1 MTISFQWQPVTL
13 HEGMK
18 VSTASLFLKKA
29 SIDLICF
36 DSARNISL
44 MAVLK
49 IEKTWPNTNVPF
61 YFQWVTL
68 FCFLDWFDW
77 GMKCKPIYTCYEER
91 GWRVS
96 QTHKGTTLVFVKR
109 YTKRNTMAFLFPS
122 VYQCREA
129 GSEMAPAAQMEMECC
144 GAALLGHYE
153 TTVLK
158 E

>member
-1 MTISFQWQPVTL
+1 MLVLHLMFQRENLMTISFQWQPVTL

-29 SIDLICF
+29 SIDLIRF

-91 GWRVS
+91 DEGY
-96 QTHKGTTLVFVKR
+96 HKPTRGQHWLSSFH
-109 YTKRNTMAFLFPS
+109 LCIS
-122 VYQCREA
+122 VERH
-129 GSEMAPAAQMEMECC
+129 
-144 GAALLGHYE
+144 ALKWLLL
-153 TTVLK
+153 LK
-158 E
+158 WKWSAVE